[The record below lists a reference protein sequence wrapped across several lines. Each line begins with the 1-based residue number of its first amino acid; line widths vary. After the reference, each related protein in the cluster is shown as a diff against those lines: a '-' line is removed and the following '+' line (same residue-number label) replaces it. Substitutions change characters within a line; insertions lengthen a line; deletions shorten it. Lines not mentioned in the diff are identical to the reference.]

1 MTMFD
6 NYPMKAGETV
16 TMITQGGGGY
26 GDPKERDPEL
36 VKKDVINEV
45 ISKDAAAREYG
56 VSL

>member
-36 VKKDVINEV
+36 VKKDVKNEV

>member
-1 MTMFD
+1 
-6 NYPMKAGETV
+6 
-16 TMITQGGGGY
+16 MITQGGGGY

-36 VKKDVINEV
+36 VKKDVKNEV

>member
-6 NYPMKAGETV
+6 NYPMKAGDTV

-36 VKKDVINEV
+36 VKKDVRNGLV
-45 ISKDAAAREYG
+45 SKEAALEEYG
-56 VSL
+56 VKL